1 MTRSLLYLQTKP
13 GRREEVLQI
22 FERLGIL
29 AVAAKQPGFLGA
41 ELAVAAEDENQLVVT
56 GFWASPEHYEAWLA
70 NPIRGELLMQAEHLL
85 DGPPTTR
92 LYRVIES
99 VS

>member
-29 AVAAKQPGFLGA
+29 AVAAATSLGTGA
-41 ELAVAAEDENQLVVT
+41 RAARRIRSSY
-56 GFWASPEHYEAWLA
+56 SPS
-70 NPIRGELLMQAEHLL
+70 Q
-85 DGPPTTR
+85 
-92 LYRVIES
+92 
-99 VS
+99 